1 MDILLYFAFGVLNVG
16 LILLFSN
23 LYRRWTAIDLF
34 PGRSVGNTYEMITC
48 SIAYLLCGPFG
59 TAVCIVLGLV
69 LFIMWKNYYRKK

>member
-23 LYRRWTAIDLF
+23 LYRKWTEIDLF

-69 LFIMWKNYYRKK
+69 WCIMWKNYDRKK